1 MKLNKQK
8 EDNKKNLSKLEE
20 EELKLMDQI
29 NRFHSQSVQ
38 AKKQY
43 LAAMS
48 IPVKDVADAMDEG
61 SAMKQSLKKS
71 RHSRQQSMTINNSQL
86 SDL

>member
-1 MKLNKQK
+1 
-8 EDNKKNLSKLEE
+8 
-20 EELKLMDQI
+20 
-29 NRFHSQSVQ
+29 
-38 AKKQY
+38 
-43 LAAMS
+43 MS

-61 SAMKQSLKKS
+61 SSLKQSLKKS